1 MRKKNYWKKYI
12 KNEKIK
18 QDCAWGVKD
27 QRITINKDF
36 NCIEIKSKLFISLG
50 FLKKIFVHLE
60 KTKQVNKET
69 HTYILHKY
77 QCVGL
82 IKKTYKKNI
91 LLINP
96 LQLSRFT
103 VAVSS
108 RQF

>member
-1 MRKKNYWKKYI
+1 MKKKIIEKKYI

-27 QRITINKDF
+27 QGITINKDF

-60 KTKQVNKET
+60 KTKQVNKEI

-82 IKKTYKKNI
+82 IKKHTRKIYY
-91 LLINP
+91 
-96 LQLSRFT
+96 
-103 VAVSS
+103 
-108 RQF
+108 